1 MLRVGQIDYANCT
14 PVFMQLED
22 KLPDD
27 LVEIV
32 HGVPAELNAK
42 LALGEIDICISSS
55 IEFCRYADKYAILP
69 GHCIGSDGPVKSVM
83 LFTNQPVE
91 ELSNQQIIVTA
102 ESATSVIML
111 KILLAKHWG
120 VKNCTVSSSDLP
132 WKQALEDAPGLLLI
146 GDKALQAAA
155 ASAGSYCYDLGEEW
169 QRFSG
174 LPFVYALWLINS
186 KAAKGKEQALY
197 MLGEQLEQ
205 VRQRIV
211 PDAVQLASRAREAA
225 WLGQSA
231 LVDYWQKAIK
241 YRLDD
246 DYLAGLKLF
255 YQLAAELEFVE
266 QAPELKFFK

>member
-14 PVFMQLED
+14 PIFMQLED
-22 KLPDD
+22 RLPSE

-32 HGVPAELNAK
+32 HGVPAALNAK

-69 GHCIGSDGPVKSVM
+69 GHCIGSDGPVKSVL

-102 ESATSVIML
+102 ESATSVILL

-120 VKNCTVSSSDLP
+120 VKNIVVSSSDLP
-132 WKQALEDAPGLLLI
+132 WKQALQDAPGLLLI
-146 GDKALQAAA
+146 GDKALQAVA

-174 LPFVYALWLINS
+174 LPFVYALWLINRTT
-186 KAAKGKEQALY
+186 AKGKEQALHL
-197 MLGEQLEQ
+197 LGEQLEQ
-205 VRQRIV
+205 ARQRIV
-211 PDAVQLASRAREAA
+211 PDAVLLASKARETA
-225 WLGQSA
+225 WIGQSA

-241 YRLDD
+241 YQLDD
-246 DYLAGLKLF
+246 KYLTGLRLF
-255 YQLAAELEFVE
+255 YQLAAELGFVE
-266 QAPELKFFK
+266 QVPEPRFFP